1 VTDIAVAP
9 SAPALRELPDA
20 VAGDPGVTQTPARSV
35 GGAQRVVEFLILGG
49 GTLLLLPLCWWCE
62 SLLGLDESE
71 LLIGLWTFH
80 AASLINDP
88 HFAVTYLL
96 FYKNVKERA
105 LGRALAPAQRV
116 RYWVV
121 GLVLPLILAGV
132 ALVALAQSS
141 AVVLG
146 LLIQLMFFLVGFHYV
161 KQGFGTLMVLSAR
174 DGVRYSRVERQLI
187 LLHCLAAWIYAW
199 ASPFDAGTK
208 SVVQGVFYT
217 TLAHPPGLERVA
229 LFAFALSTLALAWML
244 VRKRRRESRWPPLAG
259 LCGLLVA
266 VWSWTVFS
274 RLDPLLAYMIPALHS
289 LQYLY
294 FVWLLNRNVAL
305 TEQGPPTFKGSVRL
319 RLSVL
324 AGAATLLG
332 WLLLR
337 GLPAWLDDAL
347 LLHSGSDVTGIA
359 RIGPTPYLAVF
370 VTFVNIHHYAMDY
383 VIWRREQPEMR
394 HLRGHEAA

>member
-1 VTDIAVAP
+1 VTDFAVAP
-9 SAPALRELPDA
+9 PAPALRELVEP
-20 VAGDPGVTQTPARSV
+20 VAGDPGVAHAPVRAV
-35 GGAQRVVEFLILGG
+35 GGAQRLVEFSILGG

-62 SLLGLDESE
+62 SLLGLDEAE

-80 AASLINDP
+80 AASLVNDP

-116 RYWVV
+116 RYWIA

-132 ALVALAQSS
+132 AGVALAQSS

-174 DGVRYSRVERQLI
+174 DGVRYSRAERQLI
-187 LLHCLAAWIYAW
+187 LMHCLAAWIYAW
-199 ASPFDAGTK
+199 ASPFDPGTQ

-217 TLAHPPGLERVA
+217 TLGHPPGLEQVA
-229 LFAFALSTLALAWML
+229 LFAFALSGLALAGML
-244 VRKRRRESRWPPLAG
+244 ARKRQREARWPPLAG

-324 AGAATLLG
+324 AGSATLLG

-337 GLPAWLDDAL
+337 GVPAWLDDAL
-347 LLHSGSDVTGIA
+347 VLHSRSDAVGMDL
-359 RIGPTPYLAVF
+359 IGPTPYLAVF

-394 HLRGHEAA
+394 HLRGPEAA

>member
-1 VTDIAVAP
+1 V
-9 SAPALRELPDA
+9 PALRGLA
-20 VAGDPGVTQTPARSV
+20 VPVPGEPAAAQAPVRSV
-35 GGAQRVVEFLILGG
+35 ARAQRASEFLILGG
-49 GTLLLLPLCWWCE
+49 GTLLILPLCWWCE

-96 FYKNVKERA
+96 FYKDVKQRA
-105 LGRALAPAQRV
+105 LGRVLTPAQRV
-116 RYWVV
+116 RYWMV
-121 GLVLPLILAGV
+121 GLVLPLLLLAVGTG
-132 ALVALAQSS
+132 ALVRSS
-141 AVVLG
+141 AAALG

-174 DGVRYSRVERQLI
+174 DGVRYSGAERQLI
-187 LLHCLAAWIYAW
+187 LAHCLAAWIYAW
-199 ASPFDAGTK
+199 ASPFDPGTK
-208 SVVQGVFYT
+208 SVVQGVFYV
-217 TLAHPPGLERVA
+217 TLGHPPGLEQAA
-229 LFAFALSTLALAWML
+229 LVAFALSTLALFCML

-266 VWSWTVFS
+266 VWAWTVFT

-294 FVWLLNRNVAL
+294 FVWLLNRNAAL
-305 TEQGPPTFKGSVRL
+305 EEQGPPSFKGSVRL

-324 AGAATLLG
+324 AGSATLLG
-332 WLLLR
+332 WFLLR
-337 GLPAWLDDAL
+337 GLPGWLDDTL
-347 LLHSGSDVTGIA
+347 SLHSGGAVAGMD
-359 RIGPTPYLAVF
+359 RMGPTPYLAVF

-394 HLRGHEAA
+394 HLRGPGAA